1 MTEVNI
7 TINTNDIKRFVYRK
21 NTIMILYFS
30 VLSLLPF
37 DFIYGLYLE
46 SLGDV
51 FNLRAVA
58 ILLILYFHSKSR
70 RLGYLKMLNNP
81 DKYNKAWMDYFKWM
95 LHGLAFI
102 IIVKFALQ
110 GGAVEPYFFIFY
122 YILSWIR
129 DSLFFKSKST
139 KTTIQDSSE
148 YVSKRYLMNR
158 NLLLLVVL
166 SASAFLNQETNS
178 YFDFI
183 ITYSLWMF
191 LSLLLLYVIY
201 TNDMLLGIPD
211 RVERYFK
218 QNRNVFYMIHIA
230 IKILYIISIYIFAI
244 KCTFEIPILIALS
257 VLTAIKEYFVY
268 PFIS

>member
-1 MTEVNI
+1 
-7 TINTNDIKRFVYRK
+7 
-21 NTIMILYFS
+21 
-30 VLSLLPF
+30 
-37 DFIYGLYLE
+37 
-46 SLGDV
+46 
-51 FNLRAVA
+51 
-58 ILLILYFHSKSR
+58 
-70 RLGYLKMLNNP
+70 
-81 DKYNKAWMDYFKWM
+81 M
-95 LHGLAFI
+95 LHGMAFI

-129 DSLFFKSKST
+129 DSLFFKSKSI

-166 SASAFLNQETNS
+166 SASAFLNQEANS
-178 YFDFI
+178 YFEFI

-201 TNDMLLGIPD
+201 TNDVLLGIPN

-218 QNRNVFYMIHIA
+218 SNKNVFYMIHIA

-244 KCTFEIPILIALS
+244 KCIFEIPLLIALFF
-257 VLTAIKEYFVY
+257 LTAIKEYFLY
-268 PFIS
+268 PYIS